1 MKRVLIVEDDSSI
14 LQLFSNGIGGEFEV
28 QGVTDGQEAL
38 EKVGEGVDLVLLD
51 LASSVS
57 PACFLKS
64 LRGRDKHT
72 PVIAIV
78 GIDNQE
84 TLSQLKEFDI
94 EAHVGRPLSIEKLME
109 VVRKSCVMK
118 EDLDFLTSAEIGG
131 GITTFFERQRAVQ
144 KQLKTDPKYQRP
156 MQA

>member
-1 MKRVLIVEDDSSI
+1 MKRVLVVEDDSSI
-14 LQLFSNGIGGEFEV
+14 LQLFSNGLGGEFAV

-38 EKVGEGVDLVLLD
+38 EKIGEGVDLVLLD

-57 PACFLKS
+57 PTCFLKN
-64 LRGRDKHT
+64 LRGNGKHT

-78 GIDNQE
+78 GIDDRE

-94 EAHVGRPLSIEKLME
+94 AGHVGRPLSIERLME
-109 VVRKSCVMK
+109 AVRKSSVMK
-118 EDLDFLTSAEIGG
+118 EDLDFLMDEEIGG
-131 GITTFFERQRAVQ
+131 EITTFCERQRAVQ
-144 KQLKTDPKYQRP
+144 EDLKTKFKRP